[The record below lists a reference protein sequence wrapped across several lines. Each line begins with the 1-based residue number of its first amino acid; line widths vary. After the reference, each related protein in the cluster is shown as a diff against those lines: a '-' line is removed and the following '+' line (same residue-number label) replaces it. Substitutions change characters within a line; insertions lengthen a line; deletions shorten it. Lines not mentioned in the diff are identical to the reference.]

1 MSEARN
7 NLYLTTPPTP
17 KNQVIMG
24 FELHITRKE
33 DAYDDAPALNIAL
46 AEWLAYVAGDP
57 EFRLDNF
64 AQVELP
70 DGGVLRT
77 NKEGIAVWTA
87 YSQDGIG
94 QNHAWFTYYKGSID
108 VKNPDQEIINKM
120 VDIAQ
125 ALVARVMDDE
135 GTVYEKESHLG
146 QSLKELNAA
155 VSPRKKA
162 WWQFWK

>member
-1 MSEARN
+1 
-7 NLYLTTPPTP
+7 
-17 KNQVIMG
+17 MG

-33 DAYDDAPALNIAL
+33 DAYDDAPALVIPL

-64 AQVELP
+64 AQVDLR

-77 NKEGIAVWTA
+77 EKEGIAVWTA
-87 YSQDGIG
+87 YSHDGVR
-94 QNHAWFTYYKGSID
+94 QNHAWFTYYKGSVD

-125 ALVARVMDDE
+125 LLGARVVDDE
-135 GTVYEKESHLG
+135 GTAYEKKSYLD
-146 QSLKELNAA
+146 QPLKE
-155 VSPRKKA
+155 VRVVVGPRKTA
-162 WWQFWK
+162 WWKFWK